1 MGIKRKLPASGT
13 KNRKRSTK
21 PKRDGFNVRDYPSMM
36 SLYEK
41 ESLAAEAQL
50 KAEREKKRARKPRR
64 S

>member
-1 MGIKRKLPASGT
+1 MGTEKKISASGA
-13 KNRKRSTK
+13 KKRSTK

-50 KAEREKKRARKPRR
+50 KAEREKKRAKKPRQ

>member
-1 MGIKRKLPASGT
+1 
-13 KNRKRSTK
+13 
-21 PKRDGFNVRDYPSMM
+21 M

-50 KAEREKKRARKPRR
+50 KAEREKRKARTPRK

>member
-1 MGIKRKLPASGT
+1 MGTEKKISASGA
-13 KNRKRSTK
+13 KKRSTK
-21 PKRDGFNVRDYPSMM
+21 PKRDGFNVRDYQSMM

-50 KAEREKKRARKPRR
+50 KAEREKKRAKKPRQ

>member
-1 MGIKRKLPASGT
+1 MGTKRKLPASGT
-13 KNRKRSTK
+13 KKRSAK
-21 PKRDGFNVRDYPSMM
+21 PKREGFNVRDYPSMM

-50 KAEREKKRARKPRR
+50 KAEREKKKAKKSRR

>member
-1 MGIKRKLPASGT
+1 MGTKRKLSASGT
-13 KNRKRSTK
+13 KNKKRSTK
-21 PKRDGFNVRDYPSMM
+21 PQRDGFNVRDYPSMM

-50 KAEREKKRARKPRR
+50 KAEREEKRSRKPRR

>member
-1 MGIKRKLPASGT
+1 MGTKRKLPASGA
-13 KNRKRSTK
+13 KKKSTK
-21 PKRDGFNVRDYPSMM
+21 PKRDGFNVRNYPSMM

-64 S
+64 P